1 MSSSSI
7 LLTVL
12 LTFIVIFSSLSCDAR
27 SALPVW
33 HRCVGDLYICVRQNM
48 SVSLKLSLSLVLSL
62 ALALFLCSFLSPA
75 MFELLRDFLSHPL
88 VKRATFEVFY
98 SYSLSMRKKAGIYI
112 YI

>member
-1 MSSSSI
+1 MAQVCGCFVHMC
-7 LLTVL
+7 TPEHVG
-12 LTFIVIFSSLSCDAR
+12 FS
-27 SALPVW
+27 
-33 HRCVGDLYICVRQNM
+33 QT
-48 SVSLKLSLSLVLSL
+48 LSLSLVLSL